1 MNCLEMMFYLVVVA
15 GVVVH
20 PEGGVAQDV
29 DASVVSCAGGIV
41 MARPDPGS
49 SRAQRPLG
57 RRI

>member
-1 MNCLEMMFYLVVVA
+1 MVFYVVSVT

-41 MARPDPGS
+41 MARPLPV
-49 SRAQRPLG
+49 
-57 RRI
+57 